1 MFVVVIIIS
10 GGIVALE
17 ALTAPASRNAP
28 GTGVEDSGPISTFP
42 AAWDNPCGF
51 QVSGNIT
58 TTEGNMS
65 SYDLGVSNFTIAEI
79 YARMVGSAAF
89 RNVSNGLGWVT
100 ISWGGFGSSD
110 PSGGFHIYV
119 AAWFAFISSGH
130 PVGYAQVNFN
140 LDTRVVTIGPYETT
154 LISYG
159 CPWTSNSSSS
169 QSTST

>member
-1 MFVVVIIIS
+1 MFVVLVVVS
-10 GGIVALE
+10 GGIVAYG
-17 ALTAPASRNAP
+17 ALTSGGRNISS
-28 GTGVEDSGPISTFP
+28 TGVEESGPISTFP

-58 TTEGNMS
+58 TTDWNMS
-65 SYDLGVSNFTIAEI
+65 SSDFGLGNFSLNEV
-79 YARMVGSAAF
+79 YARMVDSAAF
-89 RNVSNGLGWVT
+89 RNISRGLGWVT
-100 ISWGGFGSSD
+100 ISWGGFGETD
-110 PSGGFHIYV
+110 GIFA
-119 AAWFAFISSGH
+119 AAWFAFISAGH

-140 LDTRVVTIGPYETT
+140 LETRVVTIGPYETA